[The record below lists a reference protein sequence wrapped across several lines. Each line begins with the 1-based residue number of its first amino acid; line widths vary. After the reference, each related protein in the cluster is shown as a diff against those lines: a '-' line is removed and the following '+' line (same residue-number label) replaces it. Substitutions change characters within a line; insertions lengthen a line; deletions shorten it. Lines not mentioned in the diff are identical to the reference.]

1 MKSLTHHHTLHLF
14 LKIKCCVD
22 RLRPPRQSRHGR
34 CTYRPPKSSRTEVD
48 PASGIQRRSFGF
60 GNHPQETSFTQHLFE
75 EFQMRTSALSLA
87 VFLALGSPPVLA
99 QQTSETVDVGSPA
112 VPAPSSTGVPT
123 VGAAP
128 ELGGPLLRDRD

>member
-1 MKSLTHHHTLHLF
+1 
-14 LKIKCCVD
+14 
-22 RLRPPRQSRHGR
+22 
-34 CTYRPPKSSRTEVD
+34 
-48 PASGIQRRSFGF
+48 
-60 GNHPQETSFTQHLFE
+60 
-75 EFQMRTSALSLA
+75 MRTSALSLA

-128 ELGGPLLRDRD
+128 ELGGPLLRDRDTVLDIVAEDGISTKTIRAVPCSTAARGTDGTTTCVGIPDNSRASKR